1 MNKIFAKSI
10 FPGFTLIELMIVV
23 AIIGIL
29 AAFGIPNFI
38 YARRRSFL
46 ASCEANLRGCSTAIT
61 LYHTDTKTWPTD
73 LNILINHG
81 YLENAKSIQC
91 PLNAPTEYA
100 FTLFQPGDS
109 DYDNLGRLYEIECL
123 NTTAGGGPIKH
134 VGRSGPKSSMNVL
147 KYVWGLGIFTI
158 EN

>member
-46 ASCEANLRGCSTAIT
+46 ASCEANLRGCSTAVT
-61 LYHTDTKTWPTD
+61 LYHTDTKTWPSD
-73 LNILINHG
+73 LNTLVAND
-81 YLENAKSIQC
+81 YLENPQSIQC
-91 PLNAPTEYA
+91 PLNAPTE
-100 FTLFQPGDS
+100 
-109 DYDNLGRLYEIECL
+109 
-123 NTTAGGGPIKH
+123 
-134 VGRSGPKSSMNVL
+134 
-147 KYVWGLGIFTI
+147 
-158 EN
+158 